1 MVLAAYIAD
10 WFIAILPV
18 LGIVIFLSGM
28 ACVGLLSRAQGA
40 EPEQEPRDETSSP
53 IQQDK
58 SQEYPPNGNP
68 SMKGMLRDY
77 RRKHHASDILDFLLL
92 SPYM

>member
-53 IQQDK
+53 IQ
-58 SQEYPPNGNP
+58 
-68 SMKGMLRDY
+68 
-77 RRKHHASDILDFLLL
+77 
-92 SPYM
+92 